1 MIDLKSLEYPFDWK
15 YLNRKKKTLKK
26 LLINRKNSFL
36 EKKIAILGGSTTNE
50 LKLVLELFL
59 LKEGIKPIFY
69 ETEYNKYYEEAL
81 FGNELEKFNPDI
93 IYIYINEKNI
103 RYPAIINSDKEIN
116 EIYEIETGKIEEIWK
131 TLNKKFSCIIIQN
144 NFELPQYRLIGNSSN
159 YLKGGRV
166 NYINRLNDFISR
178 KVKEYNNLYIND
190 LNYLSALVGLEE
202 WNDEFLWFNYKYAI
216 SFKGISY
223 VAHSVASII
232 KSIFGKNKKVI
243 ALDLDNTL
251 WGGVIGDDGIN
262 GIQIGSETAV
272 GESYLE
278 FQRYLKNLKD
288 LGIILSINSKNDF
301 KNVKEALESHP
312 SMLLKEDDFFSIRAN
327 WDLKSKNIIEIA
339 KEINIGE
346 DSIVFLDDNPT
357 ERELVETQ
365 VEGVSV
371 PNIGNKSDKYIDFID
386 RNNYFEIL
394 SISKEDLERKS
405 YYEDNKNRQKQEANF
420 TNYEDFLSSLNMVT
434 EIEEAKEIYLDRIYQ
449 LINKTNQFNLTT
461 KRYTKVEV
469 EEVFKNSNKILLYG
483 RLKDKFGDNG
493 LISVIIGEKE
503 NEKLFIPLWIM
514 SCRVLKREMEKA
526 MLDKLVEIAK
536 KMEIEILVGEYIPS
550 PKNGMVK
557 EHYKELGFK
566 EIFKKENETTTWE
579 LNIKNYKNQ
588 NKLIKMGEY

>member
-1 MIDLKSLEYPFDWK
+1 MIELKKLEYPFDWK
-15 YLNRKKKTLKK
+15 YINRKKKILKK
-26 LLINRKNSFL
+26 NLLDRKKKFL

-81 FGNELEKFNPDI
+81 FGKRLEEFKPDI
-93 IYIYINEKNI
+93 IYLYVNEKNI
-103 RYPAIINSDKEIN
+103 KYPSIINSNEEIN
-116 EIYEIETGKIEEIWK
+116 EIYDMETRKIEEIWK
-131 TLNKKFSCIIIQN
+131 SLNKKFSCIIIQN

-159 YLKGGRV
+159 YLMGGRV
-166 NYINRLNDFISR
+166 NYINKLNDFISK
-178 KVKEYNNLYIND
+178 KVNEYSNLYIND
-190 LNYLSALVGLEE
+190 LNYLSALVGLEQ
-202 WNDEFLWFNYKYAI
+202 WYDEFLWFNYKYAI
-216 SFKGISY
+216 SFKGIAY

-243 ALDLDNTL
+243 TLDLDNTL

-262 GIQIGSETAV
+262 GIKIGSETAI
-272 GESYLE
+272 GESYLD
-278 FQRYLKNLKD
+278 FQKYLKNLKN

-301 KNVKEALESHP
+301 KNVKEVLENHP
-312 SMLLKEDDFFSIRAN
+312 SMLLKEDDFSSIRAN
-327 WDLKSKNIIEIA
+327 WNLKSKNIIEIA
-339 KEINIGE
+339 KEINVGE

-365 VEGVSV
+365 VDGVSV

-405 YYEDNKNRQKQEANF
+405 YYEGNKNRQKQEANF
-420 TNYEDFLSSLNMVT
+420 KNYEEFLDSLNMVA
-434 EIEEAKEIYLDRIYQ
+434 EIEKSKEVYLDRIYQ
-449 LINKTNQFNLTT
+449 LINKTYQFNLTT

-469 EEVFKNSNKILLYG
+469 EKVFKNPNKILLYG

-503 NEKLFIPLWIM
+503 DKKLYIPLWIM

-536 KMEIEILVGEYIPS
+536 KMKIEILVGEYIPS
-550 PKNGMVK
+550 SKNGMVK

-566 EIFKKENETTTWE
+566 EICKKENETTIWE
-579 LNIKNYKNQ
+579 LNVENYKNQ
-588 NKLIKMGEY
+588 NKLIKIGEY